1 MFEPALDAVTV
12 GKAISEIRRK
22 KKLSQDVVSGIAG
35 IGRTH
40 LSAIENGE
48 RKPTLE
54 TLYKIACAMN
64 VKMSDIVILIEAK
77 LDSNPRY

>member
-12 GKAISEIRRK
+12 GKAISEIRRT
-22 KKLSQDVVSGIAG
+22 KKLSQDVVSGLAG

>member
-12 GKAISEIRRK
+12 GEAISEIRRK
-22 KKLSQDVVSGIAG
+22 KKLSQDVVSGLAG

>member
-22 KKLSQDVVSGIAG
+22 TKLSQDVVSGLAG

>member
-12 GKAISEIRRK
+12 GKAIREIRRQK
-22 KKLSQDVVSGIAG
+22 KRSQAVVRGLAG